1 MNKYRFLVF
10 CLVVCTACSSEEL
23 PFKDEGNPLLVES
36 KQLNCTNQR
45 YERTI
50 DSLWDVVS
58 TRLDQVL
65 PDTMPP
71 GRRENMIKI
80 RNAGLLKQFKI
91 FYTTLD
97 TVSLNLIT
105 RSGQIDSLI
114 ALQVMELKVQ
124 RETQEKRVLDFLM
137 KVEQQNP
144 QAAKQWNKKFL
155 QAAKEACQ

>member
-1 MNKYRFLVF
+1 MNKYRFLVL
-10 CLVVCTACSSEEL
+10 CLVCSACSFKEL
-23 PFKDEGNPLLVES
+23 PFENEGNSLLAES
-36 KQLNCTNQR
+36 KQLNCANQR

-97 TVSLNLIT
+97 TVSLNLIS

-114 ALQVMELKVQ
+114 ARQVMELKVQ

-137 KVEQQNP
+137 KVEHQNP
-144 QAAKQWNKKFL
+144 QAALQWNKKFL
-155 QAAKEACQ
+155 QAASEVCQ

>member
-1 MNKYRFLVF
+1 M
-10 CLVVCTACSSEEL
+10 CTACSSKEL
-23 PFKDEGNPLLVES
+23 PFENEGNPLLTES
-36 KQLNCTNQR
+36 RQLNCTNQR

-97 TVSLNLIT
+97 TLSLNLIT
-105 RSGQIDSLI
+105 RSGTIDSLI

-124 RETQEKRVLDFLM
+124 RETHEKRVLDFLI

-144 QAAKQWNKKFL
+144 QAAMQWNKKFL
-155 QAAKEACQ
+155 HNAKEACQ

>member
-1 MNKYRFLVF
+1 MNKYRFLVL
-10 CLVVCTACSSEEL
+10 CLVCTACSSKEL
-23 PFKDEGNPLLVES
+23 PFENEGNPLLAES
-36 KQLNCTNQR
+36 KQLNCANQR

-114 ALQVMELKVQ
+114 ARQVMELKVQ

-137 KVEQQNP
+137 KVEHQNP
-144 QAAKQWNKKFL
+144 QAALQWNKKFL
-155 QAAKEACQ
+155 QAAKEVCQ

>member
-1 MNKYRFLVF
+1 MNKYRFLAL
-10 CLVVCTACSSEEL
+10 CLVCTACNPKEL
-23 PFKDEGNPLLVES
+23 PFEEEGKSLLAEL

-45 YERTI
+45 YQHTI
-50 DSLWDVVS
+50 DSLWDIVS

-65 PDTMPP
+65 PDTMPS

-105 RSGQIDSLI
+105 RSGRIDSLI

-124 RETQEKRVLDFLM
+124 RETQEEQVLNFLM
-137 KVEQQNP
+137 KVEHQNP
-144 QAAKQWNKKFL
+144 QAALQWNKKFL
-155 QAAKEACQ
+155 QASNEACQ

>member
-1 MNKYRFLVF
+1 MNTYRFLVM
-10 CLVVCTACSSEEL
+10 CLLCSACSSKEL
-23 PFKDEGNPLLVES
+23 PFEDEGNPLLAES
-36 KQLNCTNQR
+36 KQLNCANQR

-71 GRRENMIKI
+71 GRRENMIQI

-137 KVEQQNP
+137 KVEHQNP
-144 QAAKQWNKKFL
+144 QAALQWNKKFL
-155 QAAKEACQ
+155 QAAKEVCQ

>member
-1 MNKYRFLVF
+1 MNTYRFLVM
-10 CLVVCTACSSEEL
+10 CLLFPACSSKEL
-23 PFKDEGNPLLVES
+23 PFKEEGSRLLAES

-45 YERTI
+45 YEHTI

-105 RSGQIDSLI
+105 RSGKIDSLI

-124 RETQEKRVLDFLM
+124 RETHEKQVLDFLI

-144 QAAKQWNKKFL
+144 QGAKQWNQKFL
-155 QAAKEACQ
+155 QVASERCQ

>member
-1 MNKYRFLVF
+1 MNKYRFLAL
-10 CLVVCTACSSEEL
+10 CLVCTACNPKEL
-23 PFKDEGNPLLVES
+23 PFEDEGKSLLAEL

-45 YERTI
+45 YETTI

-80 RNAGLLKQFKI
+80 RNAALLKQFKI

-97 TVSLNLIT
+97 TVSLNLIA

-137 KVEQQNP
+137 KVEHQNP

-155 QAAKEACQ
+155 QAGNEACE

>member
-1 MNKYRFLVF
+1 MF
-10 CLVVCTACSSEEL
+10 TACSTSEL
-23 PFKDEGNPLLVES
+23 PFEEEGHQLLVES
-36 KQLNCTNQR
+36 KQLNCSNER
-45 YERTI
+45 YEQTI

-58 TRLDQVL
+58 NRLDQVL
-65 PDTMPP
+65 PDTMPA

-105 RSGQIDSLI
+105 RSGMIDSLI

-137 KVEQQNP
+137 KVEHQNP
-144 QAAKQWNKKFL
+144 QAAKEWNKKFL
-155 QAAKEACQ
+155 EAAHGVCE

>member
-1 MNKYRFLVF
+1 M
-10 CLVVCTACSSEEL
+10 CLICSACSSKEL
-23 PFKDEGNPLLVES
+23 PFEDEGAPLLAES

-71 GRRENMIKI
+71 GRRENMIQI

-97 TVSLNLIT
+97 TVSLNLIS

-124 RETQEKRVLDFLM
+124 RETLEKRVLDFLI
-137 KVEQQNP
+137 KVEKQNP
-144 QAAKQWNKKFL
+144 QAAMQWNKKFL
-155 QAAKEACQ
+155 LAAKEACQ

>member
-1 MNKYRFLVF
+1 MNKYRFLAL
-10 CLVVCTACSSEEL
+10 CLVCTACNPKEL
-23 PFKDEGNPLLVES
+23 PFEEEGRSLLAEL

-45 YERTI
+45 YEHTI
-50 DSLWDVVS
+50 DSLWDIVS

-105 RSGQIDSLI
+105 RSGRIDSLI

-137 KVEQQNP
+137 KVEHQNP

-155 QAAKEACQ
+155 HAAKEVCQ

>member
-1 MNKYRFLVF
+1 MNKYRFLVL
-10 CLVVCTACSSEEL
+10 CLVCSACSSKEL
-23 PFKDEGNPLLVES
+23 PFENEGNSLLAES
-36 KQLNCTNQR
+36 KQLNCANQR

-97 TVSLNLIT
+97 TVSLNLIS

-114 ALQVMELKVQ
+114 ARQVMELKVQ

-137 KVEQQNP
+137 KVEHQNP
-144 QAAKQWNKKFL
+144 QAALQWNKKFL
-155 QAAKEACQ
+155 QAASEVCQ

>member
-1 MNKYRFLVF
+1 MNKYRFLAL
-10 CLVVCTACSSEEL
+10 CLVCTACNPKEL
-23 PFKDEGNPLLVES
+23 PFEEEGKSLLAEL

-45 YERTI
+45 YQHTI
-50 DSLWDVVS
+50 DSLWDIVS

-65 PDTMPP
+65 PDTMPS

-124 RETQEKRVLDFLM
+124 RETQEEQVLNFLM
-137 KVEQQNP
+137 KVEHQNP
-144 QAAKQWNKKFL
+144 QAAVQWNKKFL
-155 QAAKEACQ
+155 QASNEACQ

>member
-1 MNKYRFLVF
+1 MNKYRFLVL
-10 CLVVCTACSSEEL
+10 CLVCSACSSKEL
-23 PFKDEGNPLLVES
+23 PFENEGNSLLAES
-36 KQLNCTNQR
+36 KQLNCANQR

-114 ALQVMELKVQ
+114 ARQVMELKVQ

-137 KVEQQNP
+137 KVEHQNP
-144 QAAKQWNKKFL
+144 QAALQWNKKFL
-155 QAAKEACQ
+155 QAASEVCQ

>member
-1 MNKYRFLVF
+1 MNKYRFLAL
-10 CLVVCTACSSEEL
+10 CLVCAACNSKEQPFEE
-23 PFKDEGNPLLVES
+23 EGKSLLAEL

-124 RETQEKRVLDFLM
+124 RETQEEQVLNFLM
-137 KVEQQNP
+137 KVEHQNP
-144 QAAKQWNKKFL
+144 QAAVQWNKKFL
-155 QAAKEACQ
+155 QASNEACQ

>member
-1 MNKYRFLVF
+1 MNKYHFWAV
-10 CLVVCTACSSEEL
+10 CLVCTACSSKEL
-23 PFKDEGNPLLVES
+23 PFENEGNSLLAEC

-45 YERTI
+45 YEHTI
-50 DSLWDVVS
+50 DSLWDKVS

-80 RNAGLLKQFKI
+80 RNASLLKQFKI

-97 TVSLNLIT
+97 TLSLNLIT
-105 RSGQIDSLI
+105 RSGTIDSLI

-124 RETQEKRVLDFLM
+124 RETLEKRVLGFLI

-144 QAAKQWNKKFL
+144 QAAAQWNKKFL
-155 QAAKEACQ
+155 QAANEACQ

>member
-1 MNKYRFLVF
+1 MNKYRFLVL
-10 CLVVCTACSSEEL
+10 CLVCTACSSKEL
-23 PFKDEGNPLLVES
+23 PFENEGNPLWAES

-105 RSGQIDSLI
+105 RSGRIDSLI
-114 ALQVMELKVQ
+114 ALQVMELKVR
-124 RETQEKRVLDFLM
+124 RETHEKRVLDFLI

-144 QAAKQWNKKFL
+144 QAAKQWNNKFL
-155 QAAKEACQ
+155 QATSEACQ